1 MVTYKL
7 NGMYREKIMNDID
20 ILKALLVLCLNFIE
34 EIENMY
40 KNNEISLEEYQEMIK
55 IKLEFINK
63 FR

>member
-1 MVTYKL
+1 
-7 NGMYREKIMNDID
+7 MNDID